1 MISDRLKTVAEM
13 TTRGNIVADIGTDH
27 GYVPI
32 YLVENQICEK
42 VYAMDINDGP
52 LKIADK
58 NIAMKELESNIETIK
73 SDGMEK
79 LKDNMV
85 QTVIIA
91 GVGGELMVNILKKGE
106 NIKGIK
112 EFVLCPHRRV
122 DMVREYLLDKNWK
135 IIDEKMLIDDGKYY
149 TVMKAKKG
157 CEKISYDETEIKY
170 GRILLKNKDNIL
182 KKYLEKEY
190 SKFYDI
196 LNTMKKSN
204 SENISR
210 IEQVIYLNR
219 EAYKVYD

>member
-13 TTRGNIVADIGTDH
+13 TTKGNIVADIGTDH

-32 YLVENQICEK
+32 YLVENQMCEK

-52 LKIADK
+52 LKIAEK
-58 NIAMKELESNIETIK
+58 NIAMKNFSGNIETIK

-79 LKDNMV
+79 LQDNMV

-91 GVGGELMVNILKKGE
+91 GMGGELIVNILKRGE
-106 NIKGIK
+106 SIRGIK
-112 EFVLCPHRRV
+112 ELVLSPHRRA
-122 DMVREYLLDKNWK
+122 DLVREYLLKKNWE
-135 IIDEKMLIDDGKYY
+135 ITEEKMLIDSGKYY
-149 TVMKAKKG
+149 TVMKAKK
-157 CEKISYDETEIKY
+157 CIEKISYKETEIKY
-170 GRILLKNKDNIL
+170 GRILLENKDMIL
-182 KKYLEKEY
+182 KGYLEKEY

-204 SENISR
+204 CENIR
-210 IEQVIYLNR
+210 QIKQVIYLNR